1 MAPKHELASL
11 ASLMS
16 YIDEQ
21 MQKAVTQL
29 QRPIIVSVNTLLSHT
44 ALSSSFLLLFLY

>member
-29 QRPIIVSVNTLLSHT
+29 QRPVIVSVNTLLSHT
-44 ALSSSFLLLFLY
+44 ALLSFLLLLFL